1 MEFKVITNLMA
12 NLEEENLM
20 LAIDE
25 FLALNPS
32 REEGLYVIEAC
43 RQGTEKVG
51 TLFEAGEY
59 FAGDLLLAGQ
69 LFREV
74 KKRLE
79 PVVGSGLDDL
89 KSGVIALGPVYG
101 DGQEDGNEIFRRL
114 VEMAGFIV
122 INPCCKGSL
131 RHSTN

>member
-1 MEFKVITNLMA
+1 MWSMA
-12 NLEEENLM
+12 SVSYTHL
-20 LAIDE
+20 
-25 FLALNPS
+25 
-32 REEGLYVIEAC
+32 
-43 RQGTEKVG
+43 
-51 TLFEAGEY
+51 
-59 FAGDLLLAGQ
+59 
-69 LFREV
+69 

-131 RHSTN
+131 QHLTN